1 MFCLDLKFQRSTGK
15 IQIHTL
21 YIMMLYM
28 LLLDIPLKWF
38 KTDFYKFFE
47 FSEDT
52 KWGYA
57 KYLPYAKNGRICYFH
72 RPSAW
77 VTVRLGLFEPSQSG
91 WLQCSPKFS
100 YWARPWVYL
109 YQNFQVLHRG
119 NIFLI
124 LHTYLSFCL
133 QKNRVTTLLQCLFS
147 VWHRRTRGKVLYRN
161 FF

>member
-38 KTDFYKFFE
+38 KTDFYNIFRIFRRYKMRVCKIFPLCKKWADLLLPQAQCMGDRASWIIWAL
-47 FSEDT
+47 SEADFNVLQN
-52 KWGYA
+52 W
-57 KYLPYAKNGRICYFH
+57 PYC
-72 RPSAW
+72 
-77 VTVRLGLFEPSQSG
+77 
-91 WLQCSPKFS
+91 
-100 YWARPWVYL
+100 ARPWV

-119 NIFLI
+119 NFFLI

-133 QKNRVTTLLQCLFS
+133 HKNRVT
-147 VWHRRTRGKVLYRN
+147 K
-161 FF
+161 